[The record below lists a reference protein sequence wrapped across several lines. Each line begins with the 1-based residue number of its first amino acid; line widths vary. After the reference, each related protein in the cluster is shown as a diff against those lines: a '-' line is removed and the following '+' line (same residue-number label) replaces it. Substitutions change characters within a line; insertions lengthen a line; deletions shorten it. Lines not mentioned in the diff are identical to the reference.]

1 MMLLWKGNRADVR
14 LPALP
19 FGLSAAPAGR
29 PRRAGAFAAR
39 TGRYNQ
45 SASLV
50 QINPRKTFPW
60 IPLAESGLFNAL
72 RGIQI
77 KKSLHAE
84 LAPPVVLKDVS
95 AAMSLPFSPPTE
107 DTTWISQVGLTI
119 AQLLDF

>member
-50 QINPRKTFPW
+50 QINPRKTKGIQGNSLGFPW

-77 KKSLHAE
+77 KKIPSR
-84 LAPPVVLKDVS
+84 
-95 AAMSLPFSPPTE
+95 
-107 DTTWISQVGLTI
+107 
-119 AQLLDF
+119 